1 MKKNIFQSGK
11 VCIAAILFSFLATK
25 AMAHPGG
32 AGELGM
38 MHVINHAHHL
48 LHFIILGFL
57 AAIVTLSKVNFS
69 FVLASGTLLS
79 AFLIES
85 IIHGFGQGLLFGLEL
100 FFGVTLITYSA
111 WRVTFWSCNQM
122 GLVFKKQK
130 IS

>member
-1 MKKNIFQSGK
+1 MKKNILQSGK
-11 VCIAAILFSFLATK
+11 VCIAAILFSFLATN

-38 MHVINHAHHL
+38 MHVINHAQHL

-79 AFLIES
+79 A
-85 IIHGFGQGLLFGLEL
+85 
-100 FFGVTLITYSA
+100 
-111 WRVTFWSCNQM
+111 WSCF
-122 GLVFKKQK
+122 LVLH
-130 IS
+130 SLHT